1 MGEAGAAVNIPLL
14 VAAIAAEAEAPRRA
28 DPGDDTPPDLVPIRW
43 DDAHGELVNVRVTG
57 LDLPEID
64 LGSFAPSGP
73 MNRAQR
79 RAEKHRVRTHR
90 RRFA

>member
-1 MGEAGAAVNIPLL
+1 MNIPL
-14 VAAIAAEAEAPRRA
+14 AIAIIAAEAEAPRRRA
-28 DPGDDTPPDLVPIRW
+28 APGDDTPPDLVPIRW

-73 MNRAQR
+73 LNRAQR

>member
-1 MGEAGAAVNIPLL
+1 MNIPL
-14 VAAIAAEAEAPRRA
+14 AIAIIAAEATAPRRRP
-28 DPGDDTPPDLVPIRW
+28 DPGDDTPPDLVPMRW

-64 LGSFAPSGP
+64 IGSFAPSGP
-73 MNRAQR
+73 PNRAQR

>member
-1 MGEAGAAVNIPLL
+1 MNIPL
-14 VAAIAAEAEAPRRA
+14 AIAIVAAEATTPRRRA

-57 LDLPEID
+57 LDLPDLD
-64 LGSFAPSGP
+64 LGSFAPPGP